1 MIGRLN
7 SKIRQQRRLGFTLI
21 ELLVVISIIA
31 LLIGLLLPALSRAR
45 KAARVTVCLANLKN
59 IGNGAANYSSEFG
72 GIIATGT
79 PPEFVDTSAGK
90 RMGARP
96 EFYFGPGN
104 HPLPNW
110 PNLGINYNWMQRYYF
125 VQMATYVAQ
134 QESNEAIYDD
144 AFFCPDDQYYS
155 DWAYDVRTDQQRVL
169 NRITYLMT
177 DAAMWSPEMFTEEK
191 IDDILDTDQLR
202 EGNGGSA
209 NANTAGRR
217 YLPMSGVSFPD
228 KKVYIF
234 EVNAFHQ
241 DIRQGYNTRGSKST
255 MLFFDY
261 HAENL
266 QASSTEKE
274 DGNLFLG
281 QITCRMM
288 ETDDPKD
295 SDDPLF
301 WYFSTTKGGINGR
314 DFVK

>member
-1 MIGRLN
+1 MNCRSMLR
-7 SKIRQQRRLGFTLI
+7 KRRFGFTLI

-79 PPEFVDTSAGK
+79 PPEFIETSAGK
-90 RMGARP
+90 RMGTRP
-96 EFYFGPGN
+96 EFRFNPGG

-110 PNLGINYNWMQRYYF
+110 PTLGIDYNWMQRYFF

-134 QESNEAIYDD
+134 TEAAKAVYDD
-144 AFFCPDDQYYS
+144 AFFCPDDTFYTEK
-155 DWAYDVRTDQQRVL
+155 AYEVRTGQESVL
-169 NRITYLMT
+169 NRITYLMSDT
-177 DAAMWSPEMFTEEK
+177 AMWAPSMFTEEK
-191 IDDILDTDQLR
+191 IDDILDTDQLK

-209 NANTAGRR
+209 NQNTNGRR
-217 YLPMSGVSFPD
+217 YLPISGVTFPD
-228 KKVYIF
+228 KKVYVF
-234 EVNAFHQ
+234 EVNNFHQ
-241 DIRQGYNTRGSKST
+241 DPAQGYNTRGSKST

-281 QITCRMM
+281 QITCKMM

-295 SDDPLF
+295 GDDPLF
-301 WYFSTTKGGINGR
+301 WYFSTTKNGIHGR
-314 DFVK
+314 DFIK